1 MFGRLGSAILDGTVM
16 KRKRL
21 RILSIVLI
29 LIAPLLMGFGP
40 PGYTESEKAR
50 SPLYASEIPK
60 LLAAEPPEVAA
71 AAVVA
76 IDGETGQL
84 LYDKNAHARRAP
96 ASMTKVLSAIV
107 ALEHGNLQDQVD
119 IKVNGWAME
128 GSSVMGLTPGEVL
141 DLKGLLIGLM
151 VPSGNDAALAIAE
164 HVGGSVERFVDLMNA
179 KVAELGLKDSH
190 FVNPH
195 GLDDEA
201 HYSSAY
207 DVAQL
212 ARYAMRYPVF
222 GEIARMEQAVVEG
235 RQNTYYMKNTN
246 PLLGAYEWADGV
258 KTGYTETA
266 GNCVVGSASREERR
280 VFITLMDS
288 AERARDGARLFDY
301 AFENFAGVSLGLPGS
316 PFYRGLGVGGGQLA
330 LEPVEER
337 RVCLPVWQL
346 QSVRSEIRLNADP
359 DGLLRSGQVI
369 GEVVFYPGDL
379 EPVRVPLQV
388 GE

>member
-1 MFGRLGSAILDGTVM
+1 MGSAILDGTVM
-16 KRKRL
+16 KRNRARAL
-21 RILSIVLI
+21 FFVLI
-29 LIAPLLMGFGP
+29 LVAAPFLVGFGP

-50 SPLYASEIPK
+50 TPLYASEVPK
-60 LLAAEPPEVAA
+60 LQAAAPPDVAA
-71 AAVVA
+71 QAAVA

-107 ALEHGNLQDQVD
+107 ALEHGNLHDQVEV
-119 IKVNGWAME
+119 KVNGWAME

-164 HVGGSVERFVDLMNA
+164 HVGGTVERFVNLMNA
-179 KVAELGLKDSH
+179 KVAELGLRDSH
-190 FVNPH
+190 FANPH

-207 DVAQL
+207 DIAQL
-212 ARYAMRYPVF
+212 ARYAMRYPAF
-222 GEIARMEQAVVEG
+222 SEIARMKQAVVEG
-235 RQNTYYMKNTN
+235 QKNTYYMKNTN

-258 KTGYTETA
+258 KTGYTEAA
-266 GNCVVGSASREERR
+266 GNCVVGSAEKDGRR
-280 VFITLMDS
+280 IFITLMDS
-288 AERARDGARLFDY
+288 SDRAQDGARLFDY
-301 AFENFAGVSLGLPGS
+301 AFENFVDVSLELAKS

-330 LEPVEER
+330 LELVEKR

-346 QSVRSEIRLNADP
+346 DHVRSEIRLDVDP
-359 DGLLRSGQVI
+359 DGLLRPGQVI
-369 GEVVFYPGDL
+369 GEVVFYLGDP
-379 EPVRVPLQV
+379 EPLRVPLQV
-388 GE
+388 KGE